1 MMLRVLRHIAVVLC
15 ALWCTSAPALAQKVV
30 FSPSI
35 SPYDLSEYLQTGYQ
49 DTTGKTVF
57 AGNLNDGKKTFVLTV
72 PGQSNGGNHVNT
84 TYTTASAECLNL
96 NPYSGTLYRYSDPA
110 LGAGGTGGNW
120 VGRLCDK
127 LIAAGTFARVI
138 IIPISVGGSLVS
150 DWTPSGS
157 LYQRLLGGLMR
168 KRALIASIT
177 GSTVISGTL
186 WVQGEGDNFFGT
198 SQANYQS
205 RFMQVFAAAGA
216 LGDAGIWWLPK
227 VTLNAGSVSATIQAA
242 QTALVNGTTIRFAG
256 DYDSLTGGTN
266 RYDTT
271 HFTQTGGDAAAAMT
285 QALMSAVY

>member
-1 MMLRVLRHIAVVLC
+1 MRHALHRIVVVLC
-15 ALWCTSAPALAQKVV
+15 ALLCMPAPALAQKVV

-35 SPYDLSEYLQTGYQ
+35 SPFSISEYLQTGYQ

-57 AGNLNDGKKTFVLTV
+57 SGNLNDGKKTLALLV
-72 PGQSNGGNHVNT
+72 PGQSNAENHVNT
-84 TYTTASAECLNL
+84 TYTTTSAECLNL
-96 NPYSGTLYRYSDPA
+96 NPYSGTLYRYADPA
-110 LGAGGTGGNW
+110 LGAGGSGGNW

-138 IIPISVGGSLVS
+138 VIPISVGGSLVS
-150 DWTPSGS
+150 DWTPPGS

-168 KRALIASIT
+168 KRELIASIT
-177 GSTVISGTL
+177 GSTVISATL
-186 WVQGEGDNFFGT
+186 WVQGEGDNFVGT
-198 SQANYQS
+198 SQADYQS
-205 RFMQVFAAAGA
+205 RFMQVFAAAGG
-216 LGDAGIWWLPK
+216 LGDTGIWWLPK
-227 VTLNAGSVSATIQAA
+227 VTLNAGSVSSTIQAA

-271 HFTQTGGDAAAAMT
+271 HFTQTGGDAAAALT